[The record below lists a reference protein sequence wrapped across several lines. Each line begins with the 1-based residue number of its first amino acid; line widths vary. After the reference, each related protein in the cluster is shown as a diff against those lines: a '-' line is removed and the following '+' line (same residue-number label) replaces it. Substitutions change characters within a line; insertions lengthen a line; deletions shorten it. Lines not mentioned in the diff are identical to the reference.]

1 MVRCMQCA
9 GCYKPTGGARG
20 TCVDPKPAK
29 LRGSKV
35 LARIDPTLVLDPS
48 STGRSGAGRRTKRSP
63 HVRREER
70 HPLLASQTLRS
81 KVRRNAD
88 APPMPPSSPMDIS
101 SPGSTRP
108 PARLFAASSPRS
120 PAPPAKSDRRLR
132 SRGNQFSVRPTASQ
146 RMEGVTSLGRQRKK
160 RGGGVAAERSN

>member
-120 PAPPAKSDRRLR
+120 PAPPAKKRPANSEQREPIFGTPDRQPANGGSHFTRT
-132 SRGNQFSVRPTASQ
+132 P
-146 RMEGVTSLGRQRKK
+146 EKEK
-160 RGGGVAAERSN
+160 GGVE